1 MLHRFERFS
10 LAITEISRYW
20 HQIAGEEMGKYGLKA
35 SHATY
40 LVTLS
45 RFPDGLTAPRLAEL
59 CGRDKADVSRMM
71 SILEAKGLAVRD
83 GANRYR
89 GNLRLT
95 PEGQALAE
103 DISQRAQ
110 RAVERAGS
118 GLTEE
123 WLISAVSTIFCWCMT
138 TLTAT
143 SSLTA
148 PTAAAFSIRR
158 EPRSARWSSS
168 P

>member
-1 MLHRFERFS
+1 MLQRFERFS

-89 GNLRLT
+89 GNLWLT
-95 PEGQALAE
+95 PEGQ
-103 DISQRAQ
+103 AQ

-123 WLISAVSTIFCWCMT
+123 TRRIFYNA
-138 TLTAT
+138 LD
-143 SSLTA
+143 
-148 PTAAAFSIRR
+148 SITENLRKICQ
-158 EPRSARWSSS
+158 EGL
-168 P
+168 

>member
-20 HQIAGEEMGKYGLKA
+20 HQIAGEELGKYGLKA

-40 LVTLS
+40 LVTMA
-45 RFPDGLTAPRLAEL
+45 RFPEGLTAPKLAEL

-71 SILEAKGLAVRD
+71 SILETKGLAVRD

-95 PEGQALAE
+95 EAGLAVAN

-110 RAVERAGS
+110 RAVELAGKD
-118 GLTEE
+118 LTEE
-123 WLISAVSTIFCWCMT
+123 TRTIFYNA
-138 TLTAT
+138 LD
-143 SSLTA
+143 
-148 PTAAAFSIRR
+148 SITENLRR
-158 EPRSARWSSS
+158 ISQEGL
-168 P
+168 

>member
-95 PEGQALAE
+95 PEGQALAQ
-103 DISQRAQ
+103 DISQRA
-110 RAVERAGS
+110 RS

-123 WLISAVSTIFCWCMT
+123 TRRIFYSA
-138 TLTAT
+138 LD
-143 SSLTA
+143 
-148 PTAAAFSIRR
+148 SITENLRKICQ
-158 EPRSARWSSS
+158 EGL
-168 P
+168 

>member
-1 MLHRFERFS
+1 MIDRFERFS
-10 LAITEISRYW
+10 MAIFEISRHW
-20 HQIAGEEMGKYGLKA
+20 HKIAADEMEKYGLKGPHCIYLLTMHQHPEGITA
-35 SHATY
+35 SA
-40 LVTLS
+40 L
-45 RFPDGLTAPRLAEL
+45 GEL

-71 SILEAKGLAVRD
+71 SILEAKGLAIRD

-95 PEGQALAE
+95 PEGQALAQ

-123 WLISAVSTIFCWCMT
+123 TRTIFYNA
-138 TLTAT
+138 LD
-143 SSLTA
+143 
-148 PTAAAFSIRR
+148 SITENLRKICQ
-158 EPRSARWSSS
+158 EGL
-168 P
+168 

>member
-71 SILEAKGLAVRD
+71 SILEAKGLALRD

-95 PEGQALAE
+95 PEGQALAQDLDLAPLRLQGGGASRKRADRGDPE
-103 DISQRAQ
+103 DFLQRPGFHY
-110 RAVERAGS
+110 RK
-118 GLTEE
+118 
-123 WLISAVSTIFCWCMT
+123 
-138 TLTAT
+138 
-143 SSLTA
+143 SS
-148 PTAAAFSIRR
+148 
-158 EPRSARWSSS
+158 
-168 P
+168 

>member
-20 HQIAGEEMGKYGLKA
+20 HQIAGEELGKYGLKA
-35 SHATY
+35 SHVTY
-40 LVTLS
+40 LVTMA
-45 RFPDGLTAPRLAEL
+45 RFPEGITAPKLAEL

-71 SILEAKGLAVRD
+71 SILETKGLAVRD

-95 PEGQALAE
+95 EAGLAVAN

-110 RAVERAGS
+110 RAVELAGKD
-118 GLTEE
+118 LTEE
-123 WLISAVSTIFCWCMT
+123 TRTIFYNA
-138 TLTAT
+138 LD
-143 SSLTA
+143 
-148 PTAAAFSIRR
+148 SITENLRR
-158 EPRSARWSSS
+158 ISQEGL
-168 P
+168 

>member
-71 SILEAKGLAVRD
+71 FILEAKGLAVRD

-95 PEGQALAE
+95 PEGQALAQ

-123 WLISAVSTIFCWCMT
+123 TRRIFYNA
-138 TLTAT
+138 LD
-143 SSLTA
+143 
-148 PTAAAFSIRR
+148 SITENLRKICQ
-158 EPRSARWSSS
+158 EGL
-168 P
+168 